1 VEQDKTKK
9 PVTDMVFSEAEE
21 VMHLMAQVYLIDS
34 VQDGTQA
41 DCVNR

>member
-21 VMHLMAQVYLIDS
+21 VMHMMAQVCILDFGP
-34 VQDGTQA
+34 DGTQA
-41 DCVNR
+41 DCVSR

>member
-21 VMHLMAQVYLIDS
+21 VMHLMAQVCLLDS
-34 VQDGTQA
+34 GQDGTQT
-41 DCVNR
+41 DCVSR